1 MPKSNKNTQ
10 NEQCTSETVLPE
22 EETSYE
28 QGTDSEQEVFVR
40 PQQPP
45 QVCMYHT

>member
-1 MPKSNKNTQ
+1 MPKSSKNTQ
-10 NEQCTSETVLPE
+10 HEQHTSETVLPE

-28 QGTDSEQEVFVR
+28 QESDSEQEVFSDNNKL
-40 PQQPP
+40 P